1 MRRSLAGTL
10 GIVATLALAVPASAQ
25 QEAWTEGDEN
35 RSTILRFLEREDVGG
50 LAENMGIDV
59 QDAGRGV
66 LRLNDADAARVA
78 DQVRDAEDQLAAD
91 TITMTTTTLIIILL
105 VIILLVLIL

>member
-1 MRRSLAGTL
+1 MKKTFASTF
-10 GIVATLALAVPASAQ
+10 ALSAALLFAVPAAAQ
-25 QEAWTEGDEN
+25 QEAWTRGDED
-35 RSTILRFLEREDVGG
+35 RATILRFIEREEVSGVADSYGV
-50 LAENMGIDV
+50 DP
-59 QDAGRGV
+59 QDMGRGV

-78 DQVRDAEDQLAAD
+78 DQVRDAEEQMAAD

>member
-1 MRRSLAGTL
+1 MKKTFAPAAALTAGL
-10 GIVATLALAVPASAQ
+10 LFAVPAAAQ
-25 QEAWTEGDEN
+25 QEAWTQGDED
-35 RSTILRFLEREDVGG
+35 RATILRFMEREEVSGV
-50 LAENMGIDV
+50 AEGYGVDP
-59 QDAGRGV
+59 QDMGRGV

-78 DQVRDAEDQLAAD
+78 DQVRDAEQAMAAD